1 MMIKTNQV
9 QERPQSQELLIRE
22 KPMDMGINQ
31 EMGGDIHYRSTVK
44 EPSKP
49 EKKKKRNRQEGE
61 EEE

>member
-1 MMIKTNQV
+1 M
-9 QERPQSQELLIRE
+9 RE

-49 EKKKKRNRQEGE
+49 EKKKKRDRQEGE